1 MAHWGEITPKGCVGV
16 QREYSAICWDADN
29 IGTDGRIAI
38 KGTSLNNCSGLK
50 AKYGDPGVNPPPQVA
65 PESAPTK
72 AEWLGSYI
80 WGSWY
85 VNDPACGYVA
95 PVPVV
100 STVPPAP
107 TIPTPTPAAPAPA
120 PPAPTATTL
129 STPAAPGTPSVPTT
143 GTTPT
148 TGSTGGSTTT
158 GGTTTNTGTS
168 NSPSTT
174 TQESSNTWIYIVVA
188 IAVIIVVIIIIA
200 VVVYAMRSKRSSR
213 LSSQQFYDQGAYY
226 PQ

>member
-1 MAHWGEITPKGCVGV
+1 MYRLVISKNHMAHWGEITPKGCVGV
-16 QREYSAICWDADN
+16 QREYSAVCWDADN

-38 KGTSLNNCSGLK
+38 KGTALNNCSGLK

-85 VNDPACGYVA
+85 VNDASCGYVA

-100 STVPPAP
+100 PTAPAP
-107 TIPTPTPAAPAPA
+107 TVPTPAAPAPA
-120 PPAPTATTL
+120 PTTP
-129 STPAAPGTPSVPTT
+129 STPAAPGTPSVPVT

-148 TGSTGGSTTT
+148 TGSTGGST
-158 GGTTTNTGTS
+158 GTS
-168 NSPSTT
+168 NSPSNT

-188 IAVIIVVIIIIA
+188 IAVIIVIIIIIA

-213 LSSQQFYDQGAYY
+213 QSIQQVYEQGGYY
-226 PQ
+226 AQ